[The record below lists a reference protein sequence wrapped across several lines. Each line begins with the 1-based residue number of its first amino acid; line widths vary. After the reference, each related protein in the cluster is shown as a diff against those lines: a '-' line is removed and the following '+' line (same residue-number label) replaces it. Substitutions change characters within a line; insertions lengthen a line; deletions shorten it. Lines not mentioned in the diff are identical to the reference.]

1 MAHNIRTVAILGG
14 GPAGAA
20 LATHLVRDGITVVL
34 FAPDRRPPLVVGES
48 LVPAVI
54 PFLRELGIESTVRE
68 HAITKHGAT
77 FTVTPEDQFC
87 FRFTDAR
94 GAETPY
100 SYNVPRDVLDAA
112 IFDAAREAGA
122 HIVAHSAKLDRTEGS
137 DRVQLSVDSL
147 AATHGV
153 LTAQPDLIVDAAGRN
168 RVIGR
173 LLDLPTDEGPRR
185 DTALFSHMEGV
196 PLVVEGDVHSD
207 ILEHGWSWRIPLP
220 GRVSVGFVVPDEHWE
235 RYGDTKEERYDTL
248 FRRDPAVLRW
258 GGSPRRIAPVLKYNN
273 YQRITSRGVGPGWA
287 LVGDAFGFVDPV
299 FSSGMLIALDSA
311 KELANAV
318 AKGSDAAFA
327 SYEQHVK
334 RHLAAWQRVIEHF
347 YNGRL
352 LTLFR
357 VGDYM
362 RKTLPGRILDP
373 HFRKHLPRVFTGEAS
388 TRRYSVGLTDFMC
401 RRGLAGNDPDPFRV
415 R

>member
-1 MAHNIRTVAILGG
+1 MVERTRTVAIVGG

-20 LATHLVRDGITVVL
+20 LATYLVRDGFEVVL
-34 FAPDRRPPLVVGES
+34 FAPERRPPLVVGES

-54 PFLRELGIESTVRE
+54 PFLRELGIEERIRE
-68 HAITKHGAT
+68 QAITKRGAT
-77 FTVTPEDQFC
+77 FTVGPEDQFC

-100 SYNVPRDVLDAA
+100 SYNVPRDVLDRE
-112 IFDAAREAGA
+112 ILGAARDAGVHILPEA
-122 HIVAHSAKLDRTEGS
+122 AKLDRTEDS

-147 AATHGV
+147 SATHGV
-153 LTAQPDLIVDAAGRN
+153 LQRQPDLIVDAGGRG
-168 RVIGR
+168 RLIGR
-173 LLDLPTDEGPRR
+173 LLDLPTVEGPRR

-235 RYGDTKEERYDTL
+235 RYGATKEERYDTL
-248 FRRDPAVLRW
+248 FRSDPAVLRW
-258 GGSPRRIAPVLKYNN
+258 GGTPRRVAPVLKYNN

-287 LVGDAFGFVDPV
+287 LLGDAFGFVDPV
-299 FSSGMLIALDSA
+299 FSSGMLIALDGA
-311 KELANAV
+311 KQLARAV
-318 AKGSDAAFA
+318 RKGTPDAFGA
-327 SYEQHVK
+327 YEAHVK

-357 VGDYM
+357 VGSYM
-362 RKTLPGRILDP
+362 RETIPGRVLDP

-401 RRGLAGNDPDPFRV
+401 RYALAGNDPDPFRV